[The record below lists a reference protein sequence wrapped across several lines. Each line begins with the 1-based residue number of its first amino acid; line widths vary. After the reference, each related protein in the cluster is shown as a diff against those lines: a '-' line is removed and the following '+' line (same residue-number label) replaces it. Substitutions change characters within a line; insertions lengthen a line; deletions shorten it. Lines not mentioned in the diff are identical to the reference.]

1 MIDELLSDLKSGYE
15 QAVVALRRESSKI
28 RTGRANPNILEGLR
42 VDYYGTPTPVMQIA
56 AVKVADARMIT
67 IQPWEKNMI
76 NAIEKAILTSDLG
89 LNPSNDGTLIRLP
102 VPALT
107 GDRRREFSKQVK
119 DMGEKTK
126 IAVRNQRRDVNDMLK
141 TMQKDGEIT
150 EDDLKKA
157 LDKVQDLTNDVTKS
171 TKSSPKKKKRSWN
184 RVIRASSRGMN
195 QGWPRVCP
203 RREA

>member
-107 GDRRREFSKQVK
+107 DGMENASRRYSSKQVK

-157 LDKVQDLTNDVTKS
+157 LDKVQDLTNDVTKKIDEVVS
-171 TKSSPKKKKRSWN
+171 EKEKE
-184 RVIRASSRGMN
+184 IM
-195 QGWPRVCP
+195 
-203 RREA
+203 E

>member
-1 MIDELLSDLKSGYE
+1 MVEELLSDLKSGFE
-15 QAVVALRRESSKI
+15 QAIVSLRREVAKI

-67 IQPWEKNMI
+67 IQPWERNMI
-76 NAIEKAILTSDLG
+76 GAIEKAILTSDLG

-107 GDRRREFSKQVK
+107 GERRREFIKQAK
-119 DMGEKTK
+119 EMGEKTK
-126 IAVRNQRRDVNDMLK
+126 ISVRNQRRDMNDMLK
-141 TMQKDGEIT
+141 SVQKDGEIT

-157 LDKVQDLTNDVTKS
+157 LTKVQEMTDDVTK
-171 TKSSPKKKKRSWN
+171 KIDE
-184 RVIRASSRGMN
+184 VISEKEKEIM
-195 QGWPRVCP
+195 
-203 RREA
+203 E

>member
-1 MIDELLSDLKSGYE
+1 MVNELLDELKSGYE
-15 QAVVALRRESSKI
+15 QAVAALRRDAAKI

-42 VDYYGTPTPVMQIA
+42 VDYYGTPPPVMQIA

-76 NAIEKAILTSDLG
+76 GAIEKAIMASDLG

-102 VPALT
+102 VPPLT
-107 GDRRREFSKQVK
+107 GERRKEFTKQVK

-126 IAVRNQRRDVNDMLK
+126 IAVRNQRRDMNDMLK
-141 TMQKDGEIT
+141 SLQKDGEIT

-157 LDKVQDLTNDVTKS
+157 LTKVQEQTDDITK
-171 TKSSPKKKKRSWN
+171 KIDEVDAEKEKE
-184 RVIRASSRGMN
+184 IM
-195 QGWPRVCP
+195 
-203 RREA
+203 E

>member
-107 GDRRREFSKQVK
+107 GDRRRELSKQVK
-119 DMGEKTK
+119 DMVAYRSFLEKIGYLVPQPAEVKATADEVTICSCTEGAVGEYLYSL
-126 IAVRNQRRDVNDMLK
+126 IR
-141 TMQKDGEIT
+141 
-150 EDDLKKA
+150 KA
-157 LDKVQDLTNDVTKS
+157 S
-171 TKSSPKKKKRSWN
+171 
-184 RVIRASSRGMN
+184 
-195 QGWPRVCP
+195 
-203 RREA
+203 E

>member
-1 MIDELLSDLKSGYE
+1 MVNELLDELKSGYE
-15 QAVVALRRESSKI
+15 QAVAALRRDAAKI

-76 NAIEKAILTSDLG
+76 NAIEKAIMASDLG

-102 VPALT
+102 VPPLT
-107 GDRRREFSKQVK
+107 GERRKEFTKQVK

-126 IAVRNQRRDVNDMLK
+126 IAVRNQRRDMNDMLK
-141 TMQKDGEIT
+141 STQKDGDIT
-150 EDDLKKA
+150 EDELKKA
-157 LDKVQDLTNDVTKS
+157 LTKVQELTDETTK
-171 TKSSPKKKKRSWN
+171 KIDEVVAEKEKE
-184 RVIRASSRGMN
+184 IM
-195 QGWPRVCP
+195 
-203 RREA
+203 E

>member
-157 LDKVQDLTNDVTKS
+157 LDKVQDLTNDVTKKIDEVVS
-171 TKSSPKKKKRSWN
+171 EKEKE
-184 RVIRASSRGMN
+184 VM
-195 QGWPRVCP
+195 
-203 RREA
+203 E